1 MKNYILSLSC
11 VLMAGITSAQ
21 NNIPISENDYFEVP
35 GLNVMV
41 FQDFYPDGHQ
51 GGVTIVQNGER
62 VAANGDLRLEPTPG
76 QWSPVPKKGKTD
88 IDRENNEIRVTLWYP
103 DSSKNRTGFNPIDYP
118 DLNFTYHVRVKSEGE
133 SFRVSIDLD
142 KPLPDEWYGKVG
154 FNIELFPGFYFGKSF
169 IMDDQLG
176 IFPRQVN
183 GPVSYDGDKKIHS
196 QALASGK
203 RLVIVP
209 EKKSEMIVF
218 EANGQEVQL
227 LDGRGEFNNG
237 WFVVRTLAQKGKL
250 KNVLEMVITPGHEKD
265 WKYPPVIQVS
275 QVGYHPGQ
283 PKTAVIELDA
293 TDKGLGE
300 ISLWKVSENGGLEK
314 VKTAQPEFWGKFLR
328 YNYLRFDFSDV
339 KSAGMYQVK
348 YGETLSI
355 PFQIS
360 PAVYDRHVWQPTLE
374 YYLPVQMCHMRIND
388 RYKVWHGLCH
398 DDDALMAPVDLNHFD
413 GYVQGKSTL
422 TQYQP
427 HQSVPGLNVGGWHD
441 AGDYDLRVESQAT
454 TTRML
459 AYMYEL
465 FGVNYDATTIDQ
477 AGKIVEMHRPDG
489 KPDVLQQIE
498 HGALT
503 VVGGYEALGRLYR
516 GIICSDLRQY
526 TLLGDG
532 MVMTDNLKYD
542 PSLKKNERTGTT
554 SGIMDDRWV
563 FTEENPRREIGVA
576 SSMAVAY
583 RALKG
588 YNDTLANDCLG
599 IAQAIWEQY
608 KDAQQPG
615 MIDLAAELLLATKD
629 KKYETFIVS
638 RQEQIVKAIGW
649 SGPSLARVA
658 GVIQDKKFN
667 MAIRAAMA
675 EYAKTQ
681 AERVKETPFGV
692 EYRPNIWGAGWG
704 IQSFGVNQ
712 YFLHKGY
719 PDLFPAEPMLN
730 SLNFVL
736 GVHPGN
742 NTASFVSGVGVESII
757 VAYGVNR
764 DEWSYIP
771 GGSVSGTALIRP
783 DLPELKIWPYFWQ
796 QTEYVMGGGATNF
809 MFLALA
815 ARDLLQK

>member
-1 MKNYILSLSC
+1 MKNYIFTLCC

-209 EKKSEMIVF
+209 EKKSEMVVF

-265 WKYPPVIQVS
+265 WKYQPVIQVS

-314 VKTAQPEFWGKFLR
+314 VKTAQPEFWGKFC
-328 YNYLRFDFSDV
+328 
-339 KSAGMYQVK
+339 G
-348 YGETLSI
+348 
-355 PFQIS
+355 
-360 PAVYDRHVWQPTLE
+360 
-374 YYLPVQMCHMRIND
+374 
-388 RYKVWHGLCH
+388 
-398 DDDALMAPVDLNHFD
+398 
-413 GYVQGKSTL
+413 
-422 TQYQP
+422 
-427 HQSVPGLNVGGWHD
+427 
-441 AGDYDLRVESQAT
+441 T
-454 TTRML
+454 TTCVSIFPMS
-459 AYMYEL
+459 
-465 FGVNYDATTIDQ
+465 NPQ
-477 AGKIVEMHRPDG
+477 A
-489 KPDVLQQIE
+489 
-498 HGALT
+498 
-503 VVGGYEALGRLYR
+503 
-516 GIICSDLRQY
+516 C
-526 TLLGDG
+526 
-532 MVMTDNLKYD
+532 
-542 PSLKKNERTGTT
+542 
-554 SGIMDDRWV
+554 
-563 FTEENPRREIGVA
+563 
-576 SSMAVAY
+576 
-583 RALKG
+583 
-588 YNDTLANDCLG
+588 
-599 IAQAIWEQY
+599 
-608 KDAQQPG
+608 
-615 MIDLAAELLLATKD
+615 
-629 KKYETFIVS
+629 
-638 RQEQIVKAIGW
+638 
-649 SGPSLARVA
+649 
-658 GVIQDKKFN
+658 
-667 MAIRAAMA
+667 IR
-675 EYAKTQ
+675 
-681 AERVKETPFGV
+681 
-692 EYRPNIWGAGWG
+692 
-704 IQSFGVNQ
+704 
-712 YFLHKGY
+712 
-719 PDLFPAEPMLN
+719 
-730 SLNFVL
+730 
-736 GVHPGN
+736 
-742 NTASFVSGVGVESII
+742 
-757 VAYGVNR
+757 
-764 DEWSYIP
+764 
-771 GGSVSGTALIRP
+771 
-783 DLPELKIWPYFWQ
+783 
-796 QTEYVMGGGATNF
+796 
-809 MFLALA
+809 
-815 ARDLLQK
+815 